1 MIIKYHISM
10 LINCFDISDYYPN
23 NSDIHLLKKK
33 KKKWYS
39 SNYFA
44 NNNGRFDDKFLNFP

>member
-1 MIIKYHISM
+1 M